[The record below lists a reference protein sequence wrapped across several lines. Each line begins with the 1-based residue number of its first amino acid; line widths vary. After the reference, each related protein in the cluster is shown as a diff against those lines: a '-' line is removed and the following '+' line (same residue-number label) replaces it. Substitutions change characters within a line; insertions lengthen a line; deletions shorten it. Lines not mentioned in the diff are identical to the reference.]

1 MSTDRTRHR
10 QVKKSGQTA
19 FAAKV
24 RLARAVLGWSQTDL
38 GHRIGVTQ
46 RAIHKLER
54 GETEP
59 RRKTVDAL
67 NEIWRVEKIEF
78 TDRRDGGLEVNIHP
92 RAFRT
97 ADVKARSK

>member
-1 MSTDRTRHR
+1 
-10 QVKKSGQTA
+10 
-19 FAAKV
+19 
-24 RLARAVLGWSQTDL
+24 
-38 GHRIGVTQ
+38 
-46 RAIHKLER
+46 
-54 GETEP
+54 
-59 RRKTVDAL
+59 VDAL